1 MDAYFECLLEK
12 ELIPAMGC
20 TEPIAIAYAGAKARQ
35 VLNQVPDRITVKCSG
50 NIIKNVKGVVVPS
63 TPNMRGIEASAIL
76 GVLAGN
82 ADKKL
87 EVLEDIDK
95 SCIDKMIAL
104 KNAGYCK
111 VELAKDVDTLYIDL
125 LAFAGDDSSEVV
137 ISNSHTNIVKLLK
150 NESVI
155 FEKEVEDEKRADM
168 KNLSLGS
175 IYDYAKHGNIDR
187 LKPLLDLQMKYNV
200 GIAEEGLSKPYGANV
215 GKTVLKQDSRDIS
228 VIARAFA
235 SAGSDARMAGC
246 ELPVVINSGSGNQ
259 GITVSVPVVAYAEH
273 LSVSRE
279 KLYRALILSNLV
291 AIYIKMGIGKLSAYC
306 GVVGAACGAGA
317 GIGFLHDD
325 SFAVISKT
333 ISNTLGNV
341 SGIICDGAKASC
353 AAKIASSLDAAI
365 MARNLAVEGNVF
377 QDGEGIVK
385 ADAEDTIKNIWKLG
399 KDGMKETDI
408 EILNMMLS
416 N

>member
-1 MDAYFECLLEK
+1 
-12 ELIPAMGC
+12 MGC
-20 TEPIAIAYAGAKARQ
+20 TEPIAIAYAGAKTRQ
-35 VLNQVPDRITVKCSG
+35 ILNKTPDWISVKCSG

-76 GVLAGN
+76 GILAGN
-82 ADKKL
+82 ADRKL
-87 EVLEDIDK
+87 EVLKDIDK
-95 SCIDKMIAL
+95 KSINKMIEL
-104 KNAGYCK
+104 KNSGYCK
-111 VELAKDVDTLYIDL
+111 VELVEGVDTLYIDL
-125 LAFAGDDSSEVV
+125 LAFAGDDSAEVI
-137 ISNSHTNIVKLLK
+137 ISNSHTNIVKIVK
-150 NESVI
+150 NGEVI
-155 FEKEVEDEKRADM
+155 FEKQVEDEKREDV
-168 KNLSLGS
+168 KNISLSS
-175 IYDYAKHGNIDR
+175 IYDYAQNGDIEK
-187 LKPLLDLQMKYNV
+187 LKPLLDLQIKYNV
-200 GIAEEGLSKPYGANV
+200 SIAEEGLSKPYGANV
-215 GKTVLKQDSRDIS
+215 GKTVLKQGRHDIS

-246 ELPVVINSGSGNQ
+246 EMPVVINSGSGNQ
-259 GITVSVPVVAYAEH
+259 GITVSVPVIEYAEY
-273 LSVSRE
+273 LSVSKE

-325 SFAVISKT
+325 SFEIISET

-341 SGIICDGAKASC
+341 SGIICDGAKSSC

-365 MARNLAVEGNVF
+365 MARNLAIDGNVF
-377 QDGEGIVK
+377 QDGEGIIRG
-385 ADAEDTIKNIWKLG
+385 DTEDTIKNIWKLG

-408 EILNMMLS
+408 EILNMMIY